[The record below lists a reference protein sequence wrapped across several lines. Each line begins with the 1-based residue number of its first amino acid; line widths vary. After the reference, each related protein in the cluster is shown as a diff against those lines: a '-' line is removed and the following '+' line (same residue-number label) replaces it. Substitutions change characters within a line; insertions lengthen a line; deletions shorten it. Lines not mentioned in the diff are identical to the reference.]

1 MIEKLV
7 HDSNK
12 FYNEHIW
19 KLEYQIEE
27 LELERQAQQNMVNSL
42 KLDLEDKLKHGM
54 VEILSKKIEERSQE
68 FEKEKQ
74 TIERNANRMQD
85 QMIMWQDKYESLE
98 KNYSDFMNDQSNDY
112 QGLRHTHGGE
122 IVNYQEKLNKAE
134 TQVIEYNF
142 LTRNLRKEN
151 AKWLQR
157 IFVSEK
163 ELQSSREEVI
173 NLKQKIEKIIQEK
186 EDPVINALNQ
196 NQSKNIQKSPI
207 DKQLSNSIQSDGVML
222 SRPRQTPRSEISIEN
237 QLKETP
243 KINTD
248 NETQRFYESDN

>member
-12 FYNEHIW
+12 LYNEHIW

-42 KLDLEDKLKHGM
+42 KLDLEDKLKYGM

-68 FEKEKQ
+68 FDKEKQ
-74 TIERNANRMQD
+74 TIERNAQRNQE

-112 QGLRHTHGGE
+112 QGLKHTHGGE

-142 LTRNLRKEN
+142 LTKNLRKEN

-163 ELQSSREEVI
+163 ELQSSREEII
-173 NLKQKIEKIIQEK
+173 NLKQKIEQMIQEN
-186 EDPVINALNQ
+186 PVINTINQ
-196 NQSKNIQKSPI
+196 NQSKNIQESPS
-207 DKQLSNSIQSDGVML
+207 DKQVSNSIQSDEMML
-222 SRPRQTPRSEISIEN
+222 SQPRQTPRSEISIEN

-243 KINTD
+243 KTNTV
-248 NETQRFYESDN
+248 NETQRFYDSDN

>member
-85 QMIMWQDKYESLE
+85 QMIMWQDKYES
-98 KNYSDFMNDQSNDY
+98 
-112 QGLRHTHGGE
+112 
-122 IVNYQEKLNKAE
+122 
-134 TQVIEYNF
+134 
-142 LTRNLRKEN
+142 
-151 AKWLQR
+151 
-157 IFVSEK
+157 
-163 ELQSSREEVI
+163 
-173 NLKQKIEKIIQEK
+173 
-186 EDPVINALNQ
+186 
-196 NQSKNIQKSPI
+196 
-207 DKQLSNSIQSDGVML
+207 
-222 SRPRQTPRSEISIEN
+222 
-237 QLKETP
+237 
-243 KINTD
+243 
-248 NETQRFYESDN
+248 